1 MRHARS
7 AYAKFLIRKGEVV
20 DILDLFRAAQ
30 AVGDMFQTVM
40 YWLVTAR
47 VCFFFHSILDFLDL
61 RKVSRR

>member
-1 MRHARS
+1 M
-7 AYAKFLIRKGEVV
+7 FLVRIGEVV

-47 VCFFFHSILDFLDL
+47 VCSVFPSFLCFLDL
-61 RKVSRR
+61 GKASRR